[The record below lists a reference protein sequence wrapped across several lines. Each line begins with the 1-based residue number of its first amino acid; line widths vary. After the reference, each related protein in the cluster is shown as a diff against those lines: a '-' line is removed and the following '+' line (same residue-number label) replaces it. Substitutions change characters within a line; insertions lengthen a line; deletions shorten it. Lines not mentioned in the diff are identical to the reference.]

1 MTAEKKSALQTI
13 EDKKEL
19 ITEVADKIWEY
30 AELSLQ
36 EFKSAALYCEVLLE
50 FPTGWV
56 ISANGLRDPGIQQP
70 MS

>member
-30 AELSLQ
+30 AELSLI
-36 EFKSAALYCEVLLE
+36 YC
-50 FPTGWV
+50 
-56 ISANGLRDPGIQQP
+56 
-70 MS
+70 